1 MANLFCSRNHAH
13 HCHKLLKLLLLLL
26 LLIFLNRAKSP
37 SQTQIRRRTLWV
49 TTSPEKYIS
58 YAVLRRDSVPC
69 NRPGIPYYSCR
80 EGSGAAKANPY
91 IRGCSM
97 ITGCRGGYP

>member
-1 MANLFCSRNHAH
+1 MANLLWSRNHDH

-37 SQTQIRRRTLWV
+37 SETQISRRTLWA
-49 TTSPEKYIS
+49 TSPEKYIS
-58 YAVLRRDSVPC
+58 YEVLRRDSVPC

-80 EGSGAAKANPY
+80 EGGAKANPY
-91 IRGCSM
+91 TRGCSM
-97 ITGCRGGYP
+97 ITGCRGGNP